1 MRKLPGSERRE
12 GIRMS
17 RKLRLEFSGACYH
30 VSNRGNYR
38 RDLFTTDGAA
48 GSFYGCLDEACTSY
62 GWRTHAFAIM
72 GNHFHLAIETPEPNL
87 SDGMQWL
94 QGTWSQRYNRFRG
107 EVGRPFQGRY
117 KAFHVE
123 PGHALAQV
131 AHYIHLNP
139 VRAGIVEVAQVG
151 DFPWSS
157 LAWFSRRPRPAWLE
171 PSTVL
176 RESGGLPDSTAG
188 WRSYRQYLALLVEKD
203 PRFRD
208 EKFAELT
215 RTWVIGS
222 AAFRAEIRARLTQVS
237 DPTTR
242 FSLLG
247 ADREAV
253 RLARTELW
261 EDRLRSLATAFDI
274 TLNKLPRKKSAAE
287 KLLLASAL
295 KQTTSVSR
303 EWLAQRLQ
311 MGASDNL
318 SSLLHRFRASGA
330 TERAEYKAI
339 LSGFRT

>member
-1 MRKLPGSERRE
+1 MP
-12 GIRMS
+12 

-30 VSNRGNYR
+30 VFNRGNYR

-48 GSFYGCLDEACTSY
+48 RSFYGCLDEACTSY
-62 GWRTHAFAIM
+62 GWRAHAFSIM
-72 GNHFHLAIETPEPNL
+72 GTHFHLAIETPEPNL
-87 SDGMQWL
+87 SAGMQWL
-94 QGTWSQRYNRFRG
+94 QGTWAQRFNRFRG

-139 VRAGIVEVAQVG
+139 VQAGIVEAARVS

-157 LAWFSRRPRPAWLE
+157 LAWFPRRNRPKWLK

-176 RESGGLPDSTAG
+176 RESGGLADSTAG

-208 EKFAELT
+208 DKFAALT

-222 AAFRAEIRARLTQVS
+222 AAFRAEIRARLNQLP
-237 DPTTR
+237 DRATR

-253 RLARTELW
+253 RLARAELW
-261 EDRLRSLATAFDI
+261 EDQLRALATAFGI
-274 TLNKLPRKKSAAE
+274 TLDNLPRKKSATE
-287 KLLLASAL
+287 KLILATAL

-311 MGASDNL
+311 MVAESSITASV
-318 SSLLHRFRASGA
+318 
-330 TERAEYKAI
+330 
-339 LSGFRT
+339 